1 MTFEDFLNRPPF
13 SMDKAEKEQALT
25 GRLTELTKLHRA
37 NCPEYARM
45 LDAVGFDPENVRP
58 GVWNV
63 MPVQKSSHVGLKG
76 GILQYRDVLPFY
88 LGMLEMLDRL
98 PQ

>member
-1 MTFEDFLNRPPF
+1 MYLRISARIGAFSGVTAAGTALGEEWRENDGLVNTF
-13 SMDKAEKEQALT
+13 SAKAPSGA
-25 GRLTELTKLHRA
+25 
-37 NCPEYARM
+37 P
-45 LDAVGFDPENVRP
+45 AVPFDPENVRP
-58 GVWNV
+58 GIWNV

-98 PQ
+98 P